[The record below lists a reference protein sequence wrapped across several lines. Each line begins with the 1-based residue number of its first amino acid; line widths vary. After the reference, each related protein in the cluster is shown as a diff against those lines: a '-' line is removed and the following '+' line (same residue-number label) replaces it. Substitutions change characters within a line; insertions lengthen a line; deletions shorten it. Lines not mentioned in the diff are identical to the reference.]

1 MHGQTQLGPIW
12 ELVWDLLGKLLG
24 PIWVPREI
32 PLGSQW
38 NPIIIPQVG
47 PRWVAHKGPIIFPI
61 WPPVGSHMCVLTGS
75 YLLMSNRSAEVEGGR
90 QRERERGGG
99 GECKAVRDDEAENE
113 KDDSCPW
120 KTHAAGQDA
129 FTGNRKLRVKG
140 DYSMK
145 SKRVILP
152 FDVLPTSV
160 RPVGLGLTFV

>member
-24 PIWVPREI
+24 LIWVPREI

-75 YLLMSNRSAEVEGGR
+75 VWGT
-90 QRERERGGG
+90 
-99 GECKAVRDDEAENE
+99 D
-113 KDDSCPW
+113 
-120 KTHAAGQDA
+120 
-129 FTGNRKLRVKG
+129 
-140 DYSMK
+140 
-145 SKRVILP
+145 VIP
-152 FDVLPTSV
+152 Y
-160 RPVGLGLTFV
+160 